1 MNLFEKIFNY
11 QVMAKL
17 GESGTVTLTRHERV
31 WLKSMLTHPAAE
43 SALASETREKLS
55 AILADEPDAAYP
67 GGLQEKARSVERQVH
82 HPLLRPLRRIIA
94 AKKGMR
100 ITYVLRNGSV
110 QRNVRGFPYKL
121 EYSMVKR
128 EWYVLWMHLRRRAW
142 MATKLSN
149 IKLVEYSGM
158 SEATAEANLARIAA
172 VLADRKK
179 RIALEVVPAYNR
191 ELSRILYALSCFEKE
206 VEYDELLDTYRIQ
219 LEFSG
224 DDSDYVLS
232 KIRFL
237 GMRVIIVEG
246 AYHQKRMYESA
257 TKALARYG
265 VADENDNQTIEASEI
280 PEAAEEKDAG

>member
-1 MNLFEKIFNY
+1 MNLFEKMFNY

-17 GESGTVTLTRHERV
+17 GESGTVALTRHERA

-43 SALASETREKLS
+43 SALAPETREKLV
-55 AILADEPDAAYP
+55 AILADEPDAGYL

-100 ITYVLRNGSV
+100 ITYTLRNGSV

-149 IKLVEYSGM
+149 IMLVEYSAM
-158 SEATAEANLARIAA
+158 SEEAAEANLARIST
-172 VLADRKK
+172 VLADRKNQLTL
-179 RIALEVVPAYNR
+179 AVVPAYNR

-206 VEYDELLDTYRIQ
+206 VEYDELSDTYQIQ

-246 AYHQKRMYESA
+246 AYHQRRMYESA
-257 TKALARYG
+257 TKALVRYG
-265 VADENDNQTIEASEI
+265 VTDDADSQPSDPAEVSET
-280 PEAAEEKDAG
+280 AGEKDAG

>member
-17 GESGTVTLTRHERV
+17 GERGTVTLTRHERT
-31 WLKSMLTHPAAE
+31 WLKAMLAHPAAE
-43 SALASETREKLS
+43 SAMAPETREKLIG
-55 AILADEPDAAYP
+55 ILADEPDAAYP
-67 GGLQEKARSVERQVH
+67 AGLQEKARSVERQVH

-94 AKKGMR
+94 VKKGMR
-100 ITYVLRNGSV
+100 ITYTLRNGSV

-149 IKLVEYSGM
+149 IILVEYSAM
-158 SEATAEANLARIAA
+158 SEAAAEANLARIAA
-172 VLADRKK
+172 VLAERKK
-179 RIALEVVPAYNR
+179 RITLEVVPTYNR

-206 VEYDELLDTYRIQ
+206 VQYDELLDTYRIR

-246 AYHQKRMYESA
+246 AYHQRRMYESA

-265 VADENDNQTIEASEI
+265 AVDDQDSHTSETA
-280 PEAAEEKDAG
+280 EGSDTAEEKDVG

>member
-1 MNLFEKIFNY
+1 MNLFEKMFNY

-17 GESGTVTLTRHERV
+17 GESGTVALTRHERA
-31 WLKSMLTHPAAE
+31 WLKSMLTHPAAA
-43 SALASETREKLS
+43 SALAPETREKLV
-55 AILADEPDAAYP
+55 AMLADEPDAGYP
-67 GGLQEKARSVERQVH
+67 AGLQEKARSVERQVH

-100 ITYVLRNGSV
+100 ITYTLRSGSV

-149 IKLVEYSGM
+149 IMLVEFSAM
-158 SEATAEANLARIAA
+158 SEAAAEANLARIAT
-172 VLADRKK
+172 VLAERKK
-179 RIALEVVPAYNR
+179 QLTLAVVPAYNR

-206 VEYDELLDTYRIQ
+206 VEYDELLDTYQIK

-237 GMRVIIVEG
+237 GMRVIIVQG

-265 VADENDNQTIEASEI
+265 IADESDTEPNASTEAR
-280 PEAAEEKDAG
+280 EAAGEKDAG